1 VVYLLFRWIQHK
13 RIWRGWLISQVV
25 IGVSLIPQL
34 IPFLVGGS
42 DVSSDTA
49 MVWIPDRPLWYPI
62 RTIYLYL
69 LPLRHQRTWRE
80 VGLSFLFGG
89 AFLVVGTAAYAVR
102 TPRHVWLVRIHEL
115 IERLRELLKGNQ
127 AFTLLLVWLLSP
139 ILFPMLLSYLVGP
152 MYVDK
157 YTIGAAPALYLLL
170 GAAIVAVRDVVPV
183 GIVFGALAFVI
194 VPGLQHYYAADI
206 KEPWSEI
213 ASYIEDNARAD
224 DVIVFAPAER
234 GWVQANFDWYFAGG
248 LSACEV
254 DNDIEDER
262 EISEVFS
269 ECVSGHE
276 RFWLIIRGG
285 PERTAPF
292 RTFFLET
299 DSADAQLLEQRQ
311 FTSIGLYLFALRFES
326 SARR

>member
-1 VVYLLFRWIQHK
+1 
-13 RIWRGWLISQVV
+13 
-25 IGVSLIPQL
+25 
-34 IPFLVGGS
+34 
-42 DVSSDTA
+42 
-49 MVWIPDRPLWYPI
+49 
-62 RTIYLYL
+62 
-69 LPLRHQRTWRE
+69 
-80 VGLSFLFGG
+80 
-89 AFLVVGTAAYAVR
+89 
-102 TPRHVWLVRIHEL
+102 VWLVRIHEL